1 MGAAFSRLSLLGL
14 TAGAAAGLAAALA
27 HGRLLAEM
35 DFARAAVALLPVAM
49 APGAAS
55 SVASTFLL
63 PRGLRAGAETWPS
76 ATSAAG
82 FTALALRVFA
92 GAGGSAGTP
101 AGSTFLR
108 RTARTTTFLCAA
120 APTPSAL
127 CIISQNDCARRR
139 APVIIVTPP
148 TPLGVAWPG
157 AGPCSFSMNMAA
169 VTSRHAPHLSRGHRH
184 QMHVAWQATSAV
196 HSCQAGP
203 CNTMPCPAQLGAAQ
217 QHRSISNLP
226 QQQCWRAALV
236 HDAQQRPYLL
246 QPLLLSACAAALCL
260 WQVSLP
266 VECFRP
272 HTLPPHVSIC

>member
-1 MGAAFSRLSLLGL
+1 MRVMEASTASNSSCKRCAMGAAFSRLSLLGL

-139 APVIIVTPP
+139 APVIFVTGVPHP
-148 TPLGVAWPG
+148 HHLVLLGHG
-157 AGPCSFSMNMAA
+157 RS
-169 VTSRHAPHLSRGHRH
+169 
-184 QMHVAWQATSAV
+184 
-196 HSCQAGP
+196 
-203 CNTMPCPAQLGAAQ
+203 PA
-217 QHRSISNLP
+217 
-226 QQQCWRAALV
+226 
-236 HDAQQRPYLL
+236 D
-246 QPLLLSACAAALCL
+246 
-260 WQVSLP
+260 
-266 VECFRP
+266 FR
-272 HTLPPHVSIC
+272 